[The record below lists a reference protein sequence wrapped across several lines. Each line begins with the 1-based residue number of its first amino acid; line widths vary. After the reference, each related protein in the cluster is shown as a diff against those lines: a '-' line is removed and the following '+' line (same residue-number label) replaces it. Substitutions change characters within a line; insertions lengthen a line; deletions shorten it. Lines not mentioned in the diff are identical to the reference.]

1 MFTCRAP
8 FFDSPTKSCFGA
20 GKRDVHGPRGCD
32 EIAVCPGS
40 TARCSMRVHAERL
53 LRLRR
58 GIFWHF
64 SITRRETMP
73 PIPAHPNP
81 NLDRPRSQFAMYP
94 SRALASRFLLAE
106 RHAQRVV
113 AASSQWLR
121 AAIRLAHAPPL
132 AGDLLRALD
141 AALSLAGN
149 LRERCSSRTSRKSPN
164 PRARAKSVWL
174 ARICRRCVAF
184 EGWLARRAD
193 RALSACRR
201 QLLVPRRELATSV
214 TQLLRFG
221 IRHAYAEQHGTSQ
234 TRTG

>member
-1 MFTCRAP
+1 MLRLTSMLAACAKP
-8 FFDSPTKSCFGA
+8 GA
-20 GKRDVHGPRGCD
+20 DKLSQVGVHLANRSATSMGKGDKFHSLDMTYEGYPC
-32 EIAVCPGS
+32 I
-40 TARCSMRVHAERL
+40 VHATRL
-53 LRLRR
+53 GRMSANLS
-58 GIFWHF
+58 G
-64 SITRRETMP
+64 T
-73 PIPAHPNP
+73 PNP
-81 NLDRPRSQFAMYP
+81 NLDRPRSQFAMLP

-132 AGDLLRALD
+132 AGDLLQALD

-149 LRERCSSRTSRKSPN
+149 LRERCSSRTSRKSPH

-221 IRHAYAEQHGTSQ
+221 IRHAYADQHGTSQ